1 MLSQVA
7 QLEEYRQRNKENDV
21 TESMYLADIKKRH
34 TENRKLL
41 EKDLRRVVCQDQKHI
56 MFTISNY
63 IAKATQKLGVPALMM
78 KHNSI
83 IQKKSFSKKEQ
94 QRLEAR
100 ISMDLLKSGVTVESW
115 PSPKIAKDI
124 ESQWHGIY
132 FYKNNEIVYFISAPL
147 QQVVEKSL
155 IIMPYQQ
162 PKNEYF
168 LLTNVPEG

>member
-1 MLSQVA
+1 MSRQVA

-21 TESMYLADIKKRH
+21 TESMYLGDIKKRH

-41 EKDLRRVVCQDQKHI
+41 EKDLRRVVCQDHKHI
-56 MFTISNY
+56 AFMSAHL
-63 IAKATQKLGVPALMM
+63 IAVAAQKLGVPALFM

-83 IQKKSFSKKEQ
+83 IKKKSFSKREQ
-94 QRLEAR
+94 QRLEGR
-100 ISMDLLKSGVTVESW
+100 MSLDLEKSGVTVEPW
-115 PSPKIAKDI
+115 PPPKIAKEI

-155 IIMPYQQ
+155 IITTYQQ
-162 PKNEYF
+162 PRNEYF